1 VIYQVQK
8 CEQENPVLRSGRG
21 SKKKIKKK
29 EKRNPEAK
37 VSADPGQFPFTGV
50 LFCVIPIRRIGFGFG
65 FGL

>member
-1 VIYQVQK
+1 VNKKIQ
-8 CEQENPVLRSGRG
+8 CFAREEEA
-21 SKKKIKKK
+21 KKKIKKKEKGKK